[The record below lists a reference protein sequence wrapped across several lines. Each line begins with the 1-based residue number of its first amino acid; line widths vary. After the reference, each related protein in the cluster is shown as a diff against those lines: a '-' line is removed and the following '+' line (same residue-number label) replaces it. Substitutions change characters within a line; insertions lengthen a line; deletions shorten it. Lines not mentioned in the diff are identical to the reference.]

1 MAAFVLFFFFQAE
14 DGIRDLYVTGVQ
26 TCALPISRRGS
37 LRHAASHEY
46 RPRRLDGDGARQ
58 YAARRHLASGTDDR
72 HGRPAND
79 GRLDPRPD
87 RRRHQGDRAIVA
99 AVRRQA
105 PRHEHRRDHRSRR
118 RHHPDAGGL
127 QVRAHRHRAG
137 RRRAGPFPG
146 HRRAPALPQRSHRH
160 GHQNPW
166 RLFRSLAA
174 AVSML
179 FDLDP
184 IYLVWLFVA
193 VSAGLTVEAV
203 YLMCYSAASYRS
215 RINRRLMLSKDSSS
229 RENVLVELRRERGLT
244 SSGDY
249 RLGLIALNRL
259 VLQSGLT
266 LGFARLFIIFG
277 VIAVVV
283 FAALLV
289 VRGSLLEAGIGALFS
304 ATVLPYFVL
313 RVLRSRRQRKFGAQ
327 FPDALDIIV
336 RSLRAGHP
344 VPIAIA
350 MVGREMPD
358 PIGSEFGIVSDEIT
372 YGADLETAMRNL
384 YGRIGSDDL
393 PLFVTAVAIQGAT
406 GGNLGEI
413 LENLS
418 GVIRQRFK
426 MRRKIRA
433 LAAEGRASAM
443 ILSALPIG
451 MFVVIQVIAPDFYG
465 SMWHEHLT
473 KVLLFGAAGWM
484 AVGNI
489 IMFKMVNFKI

>member
-37 LRHAASHEY
+37 LRHVASHEY
-46 RPRRLDGDGARQ
+46 RPRGLDGDGARQ

-79 GRLDPRPD
+79 GGLDPRPD
-87 RRRHQGDRAIVA
+87 RRRHQGDRAAVA

-105 PRHEHRRDHRSRR
+105 PRHEHRRDHGARR

-160 GHQNPW
+160 GDQNPR
-166 RLFRSLAA
+166 RLFRPLAA

-203 YLMCYSAASYRS
+203 YLVCYSAASYRS
-215 RINRRLMLSKDSSS
+215 RINRRLMLSKDASSC
-229 RENVLVELRRERGLT
+229 ENVLVALRRERGLT
-244 SSGDY
+244 AGGDF

-283 FAALLV
+283 FAALMV
-289 VRGSLLEAGIGALFS
+289 FRGSLLEAALGALF
-304 ATVLPYFVL
+304 
-313 RVLRSRRQRKFGAQ
+313 
-327 FPDALDIIV
+327 
-336 RSLRAGHP
+336 
-344 VPIAIA
+344 
-350 MVGREMPD
+350 
-358 PIGSEFGIVSDEIT
+358 
-372 YGADLETAMRNL
+372 
-384 YGRIGSDDL
+384 
-393 PLFVTAVAIQGAT
+393 
-406 GGNLGEI
+406 
-413 LENLS
+413 
-418 GVIRQRFK
+418 
-426 MRRKIRA
+426 
-433 LAAEGRASAM
+433 
-443 ILSALPIG
+443 
-451 MFVVIQVIAPDFYG
+451 
-465 SMWHEHLT
+465 
-473 KVLLFGAAGWM
+473 
-484 AVGNI
+484 
-489 IMFKMVNFKI
+489 